1 MSVDPH
7 LALTVVRGTARTSAV
22 LFSAG
27 TLTFGVAAWRRW
39 TVPAYRWLCVSHL
52 LHYSAV
58 LLYIQATRG
67 TAFLGSAHF
76 LGTATFGAAI
86 YTLMLGLGAGREKF
100 HGVSVGIIGFAF
112 TFAYVS
118 RTTRNW
124 VFAPMLLLVLLSLLV
139 YFRER
144 FRQRRSRT
152 LAASA

>member
-1 MSVDPH
+1 MIHPASFRWIFCCEGLDSDSEFPAMSVDPH

-67 TAFLGSAHF
+67 TAFLGSAH
-76 LGTATFGAAI
+76 
-86 YTLMLGLGAGREKF
+86 
-100 HGVSVGIIGFAF
+100 
-112 TFAYVS
+112 
-118 RTTRNW
+118 
-124 VFAPMLLLVLLSLLV
+124 
-139 YFRER
+139 
-144 FRQRRSRT
+144 
-152 LAASA
+152 